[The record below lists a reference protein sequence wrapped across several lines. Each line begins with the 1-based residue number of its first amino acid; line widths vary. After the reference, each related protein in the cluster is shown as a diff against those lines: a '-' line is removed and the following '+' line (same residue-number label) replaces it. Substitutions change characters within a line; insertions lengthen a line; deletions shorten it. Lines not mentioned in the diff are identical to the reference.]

1 MALAGILSAI
11 RITGQ
16 KISEQRIV
24 YAGAG
29 AAGVGIAR
37 LGAAMREECANAQQM
52 LQNQV
57 FADRDGLLCRGRS
70 IKDPHKIEFALN
82 EVGCRAYGFSD
93 TSYQLQDILHH
104 VKPTVLVGTTAQ
116 AGCFSEP
123 IIREMAQHVERP
135 IILPLSNPTSKAE
148 CTPAEAIA
156 WTDGRAILATGSPFA
171 ALEYHGRTHVF
182 GQANNVFV
190 FPGIGL
196 GCILAQAH
204 QVTDQMFLV
213 AAKTLA
219 DCVDD
224 ERLRAGAVYPD
235 VSKLRHVSARI
246 AAAVMRSSRTVSVA

>member
-1 MALAGILSAI
+1 MPGPVRPVSALPGWCAP
-11 RITGQ
+11 RC
-16 KISEQRIV
+16 
-24 YAGAG
+24 
-29 AAGVGIAR
+29 AR
-37 LGAAMREECANAQQM
+37 NVPTRSRL

-57 FADRDGLLCRGRS
+57 FADSDGLLCRGRS

-82 EVGCRAYGFSD
+82 EAGCQAYGFSG
-93 TSYQLQDILHH
+93 TSYQLQDIVHH

-171 ALEYHGRTHVF
+171 ALEYQGRTHVF

-196 GCILAQAH
+196 GCILVPGPSGHRPDVPGGRQ
-204 QVTDQMFLV
+204 DP
-213 AAKTLA
+213 
-219 DCVDD
+219 
-224 ERLRAGAVYPD
+224 GAVCRRGAAPGGRR
-235 VSKLRHVSARI
+235 VSRR
-246 AAAVMRSSRTVSVA
+246 VASCAT

>member
-1 MALAGILSAI
+1 M
-11 RITGQ
+11 
-16 KISEQRIV
+16 
-24 YAGAG
+24 
-29 AAGVGIAR
+29 
-37 LGAAMREECANAQQM
+37 
-52 LQNQV
+52 
-57 FADRDGLLCRGRS
+57 
-70 IKDPHKIEFALN
+70 
-82 EVGCRAYGFSD
+82 
-93 TSYQLQDILHH
+93 HH

-171 ALEYHGRTHVF
+171 ALEYQGRTHVF

-196 GCILAQAH
+196 GCILSQAH

-219 DCVDD
+219 ECVDE
-224 ERLRAGAVYPD
+224 ERLQAGAVYPD
-235 VSKLRHVSARI
+235 VSKLRSRERQDRRGRDAPSAPGRRRSTD
-246 AAAVMRSSRTVSVA
+246 ALTTRSSRWSSGRCGFRSTAATTHRPS